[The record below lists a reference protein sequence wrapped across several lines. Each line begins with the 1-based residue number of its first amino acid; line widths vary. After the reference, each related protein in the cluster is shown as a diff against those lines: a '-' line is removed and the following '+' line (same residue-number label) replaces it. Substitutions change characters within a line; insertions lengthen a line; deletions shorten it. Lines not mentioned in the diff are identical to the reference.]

1 MKCKRILAPIVAGV
15 LAACA
20 ATPENIAELEAAR
33 VAVNRVETSPDAG
46 VAAVSVADARKALD
60 RADKLVREGGDL
72 DAIRHQAQVASLNA
86 QIASYKILTHDAREE
101 IDEASAQRQAVLL
114 QARERQARAAADRAG
129 QAQQRAE
136 EAQRRAEEMKQRTAR
151 LREQLSDLRA
161 EQTNRG
167 IVVRLDDILFA
178 TDAATLKPGADRTL
192 DKVAEVLR
200 RDRDLQLL
208 IEGHTDSRGTAEY
221 NQVLSAQRAAA
232 VQDALLARGVPA
244 TQMRAIG
251 RGESTPIAS
260 NENVGGRQEN
270 RRVELIFPQHSW
282 FASDQ

>member
-1 MKCKRILAPIVAGV
+1 
-15 LAACA
+15 
-20 ATPENIAELEAAR
+20 
-33 VAVNRVETSPDAG
+33 
-46 VAAVSVADARKALD
+46 VSIADARKALD
-60 RADKLVREGGDL
+60 GADELAREGGDL

-101 IDEASAQRQAVLL
+101 IDEASAQRQTILL
-114 QARERQARAAADRAG
+114 QVRERQARAAADRADV
-129 QAQQRAE
+129 AQQRAE
-136 EAQRRAEEMKQRTAR
+136 EAQKRAEEMKQRTAR
-151 LREQLSDLRA
+151 LREQLSELRA

-192 DKVAEVLR
+192 DKIAEVLR
-200 RDRDLQLL
+200 RDGDLELL

-221 NQVLSAQRAAA
+221 NQALSAQRAAA
-232 VQDALLARGVPA
+232 VQSALLGRGVPA

-260 NENVGGRQEN
+260 NENAGGRQEN

-282 FASDQ
+282 LASDQ

>member
-1 MKCKRILAPIVAGV
+1 MKRNWILAPIVTGI
-15 LAACA
+15 LSACA
-20 ATPENIAELEAAR
+20 ATPEHIAELEAAR
-33 VAVNRVETSPDAG
+33 VAVNQVETSPDAG
-46 VAAVSVADARKALD
+46 VAAVSVTDARNALD
-60 RADKLVREGGDL
+60 RADELAREGGDM

-86 QIASYKILTHDAREE
+86 QIARYRILTHNAREE
-101 IDEASAQRQAVLL
+101 IDDASAQRQTILAQV
-114 QARERQARAAADRAG
+114 RERQARAAAQRAD

-136 EAQRRAEEMKQRTAR
+136 EAQQRAEQMKQRTAR
-151 LREQLSDLRA
+151 LREQLAELRA

-167 IVVRLDDILFA
+167 VVVRLDDILFA

-200 RDRDLQLL
+200 RDGDLELL

-221 NQVLSAQRAAA
+221 NQALSAQRAAA
-232 VQDALLARGVPA
+232 VQDALMARGVPA

-260 NENVGGRQEN
+260 NENSGGRQEN
-270 RRVELIFPQHSW
+270 RRVELIFPQDSW
-282 FASDQ
+282 LASDQ

>member
-1 MKCKRILAPIVAGV
+1 MTRNWTLIPIATCV

-20 ATPENIAELEAAR
+20 TTPEQIAELEAAR
-33 VAVNRVETSPDAG
+33 AAVNQVETAPDAG
-46 VAAVSVADARKALD
+46 VAAASVMDARNALD
-60 RADKLVREGGDL
+60 RADELVREGGDL

-86 QIASYKILTHDAREE
+86 QIATHTMLAHNAREE
-101 IDEASAQRQAVLL
+101 IDEASVERQAVLL
-114 QARERQARAAADRAG
+114 QARERQARAAAERA
-129 QAQQRAE
+129 AQ
-136 EAQRRAEEMKQRTAR
+136 AQRRAEEAKDRVDEAKDRTAR
-151 LREQLSDLRA
+151 LREELAELRA

-200 RDRDLQLL
+200 RDKDRELL

-221 NQVLSAQRAAA
+221 NQALSAQRAAA
-232 VQDALLARGVPA
+232 VQDALLARSVPA
-244 TQMRAIG
+244 SQLRAIG

-260 NENVGGRQEN
+260 NENAGGRQEN
-270 RRVELIFPQHSW
+270 RRVELIFPQHSSL
-282 FASDQ
+282 ASDQ